1 MEPMYT
7 RMNWVLCR
15 DPGCFADALV
25 TSIFKAIAM
34 TTSSVTGNR
43 LDRSHRRASSNNW
56 AIGETR
62 TRQRKK
68 TVLSHFYRFL
78 LWLSMVCLV
87 ANLVEQGSSILAV
100 TEKNIKLNVRRT
112 IRWRLLVLERWS
124 FGQQKHITF
133 IAVYANLICV
143 LSSQFSWQC

>member
-1 MEPMYT
+1 
-7 RMNWVLCR
+7 
-15 DPGCFADALV
+15 
-25 TSIFKAIAM
+25 M

-100 TEKNIKLNVRRT
+100 TGKNIKLNVRKT
-112 IRWRLLVLERWS
+112 IR
-124 FGQQKHITF
+124 
-133 IAVYANLICV
+133 
-143 LSSQFSWQC
+143 